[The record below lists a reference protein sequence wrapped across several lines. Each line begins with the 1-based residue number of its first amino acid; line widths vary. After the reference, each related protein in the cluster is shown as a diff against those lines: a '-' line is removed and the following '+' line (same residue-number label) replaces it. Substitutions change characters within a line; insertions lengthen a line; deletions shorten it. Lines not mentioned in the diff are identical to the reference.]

1 MCWSYSFKQKRI
13 INEYILI
20 IKAVLSEIPAKYWGG
35 GYNVLLSLIKNDSV
49 KNAGIFFTQ

>member
-35 GYNVLLSLIKNDSV
+35 GYNVLLWLIKNDSV